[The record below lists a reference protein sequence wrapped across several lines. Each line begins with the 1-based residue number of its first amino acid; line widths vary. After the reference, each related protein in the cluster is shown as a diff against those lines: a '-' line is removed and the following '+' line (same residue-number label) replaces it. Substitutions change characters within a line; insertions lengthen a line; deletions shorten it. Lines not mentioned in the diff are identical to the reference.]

1 MCAIFGTSKKEEIK
15 LLYDKN
21 HDRGGFALGSLYITL
36 SDQFAIKKLPTKDYI
51 GSIDYTFCPEYTKY
65 SLFHDQAPTSSV
77 RTFSIETSHPFQYS
91 EWVVAHNGVLTDYEQ
106 LLPEHDHPVDS
117 SYIPILLHKESG
129 DEITRIENV
138 CNKLN
143 GTFACWI
150 YNTRINRIFLVKQGS
165 TLFYKGNSFSSVM
178 LDSWESLKDGVV
190 YEIKDQIEEVGK
202 FTDKNPFALLI

>member
-1 MCAIFGTSKKEEIK
+1 M
-15 LLYDKN
+15 LND
-21 HDRGGFALGSLYITL
+21 
-36 SDQFAIKKLPTKDYI
+36 
-51 GSIDYTFCPEYTKY
+51 
-65 SLFHDQAPTSSV
+65 
-77 RTFSIETSHPFQYS
+77 
-91 EWVVAHNGVLTDYEQ
+91 
-106 LLPEHDHPVDS
+106 
-117 SYIPILLHKESG
+117 
-129 DEITRIENV
+129 V